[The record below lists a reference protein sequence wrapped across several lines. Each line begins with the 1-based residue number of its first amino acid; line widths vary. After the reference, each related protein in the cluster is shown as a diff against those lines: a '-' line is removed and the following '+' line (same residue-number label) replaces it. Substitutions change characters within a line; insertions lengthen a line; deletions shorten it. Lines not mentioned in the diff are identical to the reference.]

1 VSEVIFRFDI
11 APPGGVA
18 WLDVSAEDSNGLT
31 GRTRTGPVGLQISP
45 LAHSRAP
52 YFFRGARLRGTRC
65 IFSASTVS
73 GAELVRAARAMTTP
87 NSDGSVHVIAR
98 MECAGS
104 VFESAGTPTHG
115 VLRVV
120 DAVEGILEQFLGN
133 AHLFTLNVPQAA
145 IGLEPG
151 MLAEMFGQT
160 FELTRFQIQLLR
172 AAAGLLPVGA
182 EELNTPP
189 SLVGIDRFL
198 SALTGLLL
206 RTAVRKPTGELEQ
219 LESVRARTDAIIYEQ
234 AADPELT
241 PALIA
246 AQLNVSLRQLYRAF
260 NGTESPAARIRRR
273 RLDRAAELLSGRS
286 PQPQVE
292 WVAQECGFA
301 SAEYFSRAFRREF
314 GISPRAYRSA
324 HRDVP
329 ATH

>member
-1 VSEVIFRFDI
+1 VSDVTFRFDI
-11 APPGGVA
+11 AAPGGVA
-18 WLDVSAEDSNGLT
+18 WLDVSAEDSNGST
-31 GRTRTGPVGLQISP
+31 GRTRTGPLGLQISP
-45 LAHSRAP
+45 LTQSRAP

-65 IFSASTVS
+65 IWTASTVS
-73 GAELVRAARAMTTP
+73 GAELLRAPRAMTAP

-98 MECAGS
+98 LDCGGP
-104 VFESAGTPTHG
+104 VFEPTGAPTHG

-120 DAVEGILEQFLGN
+120 DAVDGIVEQFMGN
-133 AHLFTLNVPQAA
+133 SHLFTLNVPQAA

-151 MLAEMFGQT
+151 MLAEMFDQT
-160 FELTRFQIQLLR
+160 FELTAFQIQLLR
-172 AAAGLLPVGA
+172 SAAALLPAGG
-182 EELNTPP
+182 EELNTPTN
-189 SLVGIDRFL
+189 LVGVDRYL
-198 SALTGLLL
+198 AALTGLLL
-206 RTAVRKPTGELEQ
+206 RTAVRKPSGELEQ

-234 AADPELT
+234 AADPMLT
-241 PALIA
+241 PAVIA

-273 RLDRAAELLSGRS
+273 RLDRAAELLAARS

-324 HRDVP
+324 HRDAAVNR
-329 ATH
+329 